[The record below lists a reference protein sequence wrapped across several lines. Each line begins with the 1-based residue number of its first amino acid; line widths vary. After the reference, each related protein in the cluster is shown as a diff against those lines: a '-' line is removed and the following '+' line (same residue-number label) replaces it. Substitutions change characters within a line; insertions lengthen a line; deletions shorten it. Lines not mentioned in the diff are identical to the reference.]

1 MVQAFLAKHYTG
13 VTGSDLR
20 RPIGTVTAVD
30 HHSLVTSHMIKLRG
44 DNVGSHP
51 DDPLHTISAGGFHHG
66 QVQAFLMKYYG
77 QGGQWQDVR
86 DPVHT
91 LPTKARMGLVMVK
104 GQPYQLVDIGMRML
118 QPHELYQA
126 QGFPPDYIIDRTW
139 DGRRLTKAEQNRMC
153 GNSVSPYPVEAM
165 VTANYQPNVA
175 AAAA

>member
-1 MVQAFLAKHYTG
+1 MVT
-13 VTGSDLR
+13 
-20 RPIGTVTAVD
+20 
-30 HHSLVTSHMIKLRG
+30 
-44 DNVGSHP
+44 
-51 DDPLHTISAGGFHHG
+51 
-66 QVQAFLMKYYG
+66 
-77 QGGQWQDVR
+77 
-86 DPVHT
+86 
-91 LPTKARMGLVMVK
+91 